1 MRDEVVLRTACGC
14 TKIISAEYMTPV
26 ISVAIHVPYQYWRDG
41 EDSHSR
47 SGYERRDF
55 RQNHGEQ
62 DEKGRFIYYE
72 VLRPRLDSEL
82 EIAKMQTRLWQKR
95 YEEAVYGMDKG
106 L

>member
-14 TKIISAEYMTPV
+14 TKIVSAEYMTPV
-26 ISVAIHVPYQYWRDG
+26 ISVAIHLPRQHWVSGDYAG
-41 EDSHSR
+41 TT

-55 RQNHGEQ
+55 RCDHDV
-62 DEKGRFIYYE
+62 DEKGRHVYTE

-82 EIAKMQTRLWQKR
+82 NAARMEIAYWKKR
-95 YEEAVYGMDKG
+95 YQEDVYGMDVG